1 MICDSNGLVVT
12 VKTFPGNLHDSV
24 TFFDTYQ
31 SLPGWVKMR
40 TYNLALDAGY
50 KTPGIAKF
58 LAEEEITG
66 YFPYKKPMTKKG
78 FFRKYEYAYDK
89 VLDQYVCPMGEAL
102 KYSTT
107 NRGGYREYK
116 SNKKQ
121 CENCPL
127 KDRCTQSQNSTKV
140 ITRHIWQEY
149 LDEAEFTRHTRRWKE
164 IYPRRKET
172 IERVFAENKEHHN
185 LRFTRLRGLQ
195 KNQDQATMIFA
206 CHNLVKLAR
215 WKWNKA

>member
-1 MICDSNGLVVT
+1 
-12 VKTFPGNLHDSV
+12 
-24 TFFDTYQ
+24 
-31 SLPGWVKMR
+31 MR

>member
-1 MICDSNGLVVT
+1 MRELPFKGSLYPVA
-12 VKTFPGNLHDSV
+12 KLH
-24 TFFDTYQ
+24 
-31 SLPGWVKMR
+31 
-40 TYNLALDAGY
+40 
-50 KTPGIAKF
+50 
-58 LAEEEITG
+58 
-66 YFPYKKPMTKKG
+66 
-78 FFRKYEYAYDK
+78 
-89 VLDQYVCPMGEAL
+89 
-102 KYSTT
+102 
-107 NRGGYREYK
+107 K
-116 SNKKQ
+116 S
-121 CENCPL
+121 
-127 KDRCTQSQNSTKV
+127 DH
-140 ITRHIWQEY
+140 RHIWQEY